1 MSLARISRPST
12 PRPGST
18 SRHCSGVRALA
29 GLVLAASLTGC
40 SPLQHG
46 FLAPA
51 GLAASGERDL
61 LLWIVG
67 LALVVVLPVILLTP
81 LIVWR
86 YRHGNTRAAYRP
98 RWEFSWLLDVFAW
111 GVPALI
117 VAVLA
122 FLVWT
127 RTHSL
132 DPYRSP
138 TPGEAPLEVQVIGL
152 DWKWLFLYPEQGIAT
167 VNELVLPAG
176 RPVQLRLTS
185 DTVMQSLLLPRLG
198 GQIYA
203 MAGMQT
209 QRYLQVPA
217 PGQFEG
223 RNAQYSGEGFQDQHF
238 PIRVL
243 AEADFQAWTRQ
254 VGQAREALDCAHY
267 QVLARPGTLEQAA
280 EWRLTQ
286 PALFAW
292 VLARYRQDPVPTCA
306 TFTGAAHD

>member
-1 MSLARISRPST
+1 MSFARISRPST

-18 SRHCSGVRALA
+18 TRHRSGVRALA
-29 GLVLAASLTGC
+29 GLLLAASLTGC

-67 LALVVVLPVILLTP
+67 LTLVVVLPVILLTP

-86 YRHGNTRAAYRP
+86 YRHGNERAAYRP

-209 QRYLQVPA
+209 QRYLQIPA

-238 PIRVL
+238 PARVL

-306 TFTGAAHD
+306 TFTGAVHD

>member
-1 MSLARISRPST
+1 
-12 PRPGST
+12 
-18 SRHCSGVRALA
+18 
-29 GLVLAASLTGC
+29 VLAASLTGC

-209 QRYLQVPA
+209 LRYLQVPA

>member
-209 QRYLQVPA
+209 LRYLQVPA

-238 PIRVL
+238 PIQVL

>member
-1 MSLARISRPST
+1 MSFARISRPST

-18 SRHCSGVRALA
+18 TRHRSGVRALA
-29 GLVLAASLTGC
+29 GLLLAASLTGC

-67 LALVVVLPVILLTP
+67 LTLVVVLPVILLTP

-86 YRHGNTRAAYRP
+86 YRHGNERAAYRP

-167 VNELVLPAG
+167 VNELVLPVG

-209 QRYLQVPA
+209 QRYLQIPA

-292 VLARYRQDPVPTCA
+292 VLARYRQDPVPTCP

>member
-1 MSLARISRPST
+1 MSLASLSPS
-12 PRPGST
+12 PG
-18 SRHCSGVRALA
+18 RRRAFHSGCLA
-29 GLVLAASLTGC
+29 PLLLLLTGC

-51 GLAASGERDL
+51 GLAAAGERDL

-67 LALVVVLPVILLTP
+67 LALIVVLPVILLTP

-86 YRHGNTRAAYRP
+86 YRHGNDRAAYRP

-111 GVPALI
+111 GVPALVV
-117 VAVLA
+117 VALA
-122 FLVWT
+122 VLVWT

-152 DWKWLFLYPEQGIAT
+152 DWKWLFLYPEQGIAS

-209 QRYLQVPA
+209 QRFLQIPA

-243 AEADFQAWTRQ
+243 EPGEFQAWTQR
-254 VGQAREALDCAHY
+254 VGEARAALDCAHY

-280 EWRLTQ
+280 ELRLTQ

-292 VLARYRQDPVPTCA
+292 VLARYRQDPVPACD
-306 TFTGAAHD
+306 TFKGAAHD

>member
-18 SRHCSGVRALA
+18 SRHRSGVRALA

-209 QRYLQVPA
+209 QRYLQIPV

-243 AEADFQAWTRQ
+243 AEADFQAWTQHMSQ
-254 VGQAREALDCAHY
+254 VREALDCAHY
-267 QVLARPGTLEQAA
+267 QVLARSGTLEQAA
-280 EWRLTQ
+280 QLRLTQ

>member
-1 MSLARISRPST
+1 MSLALKSHRSSPC
-12 PRPGST
+12 PGST
-18 SRHCSGVRALA
+18 SKRRSVVGALA
-29 GLVLAASLTGC
+29 GLLLAASLTGC

-86 YRHGNTRAAYRP
+86 YRHGNDRAAYRP

-122 FLVWT
+122 VLVWT

-138 TPGEAPLEVQVIGL
+138 TPGVTPLEIQVIGL

-209 QRYLQVPA
+209 QRYLQIPA

-280 EWRLTQ
+280 QLRLTQ
-286 PALFAW
+286 TALFAW

-306 TFTGAAHD
+306 TFQGATHD

>member
-1 MSLARISRPST
+1 MSFALKSHRSSPC
-12 PRPGST
+12 PGST
-18 SRHCSGVRALA
+18 SKRRSAVGALA
-29 GLVLAASLTGC
+29 GLLLAASLTGC

-167 VNELVLPAG
+167 VNELVLPVG

-209 QRYLQVPA
+209 QRYLQIPA

-254 VGQAREALDCAHY
+254 IGQAREALDCAHY

-306 TFTGAAHD
+306 TFTGAVHD

>member
-18 SRHCSGVRALA
+18 SRHRSAVRALA

-86 YRHGNTRAAYRP
+86 YRHGNRRAAYRP

-122 FLVWT
+122 VLVWT

-138 TPGEAPLEVQVIGL
+138 TPSQAPLEVQVIGL

-209 QRYLQVPA
+209 QRYLQIPA

-238 PIRVL
+238 PIQVL

-254 VGQAREALDCAHY
+254 VSQTREALDCAHY

-292 VLARYRQDPVPTCA
+292 VLARYRQDPVPACA
-306 TFTGAAHD
+306 TFQGATHD

>member
-1 MSLARISRPST
+1 MPF
-12 PRPGST
+12 
-18 SRHCSGVRALA
+18 
-29 GLVLAASLTGC
+29 ASLSPSIGIRRAPRCGYLLPLLLLGGC

-67 LALVVVLPVILLTP
+67 LTLVVVLPVILLTP

-86 YRHGNTRAAYRP
+86 YRHGNDRAAYRP
-98 RWEFSWLLDVFAW
+98 RWEFSWLLDIFAW
-111 GVPALI
+111 GVPALV

-122 FLVWT
+122 VLVWT

-138 TPGEAPLEVQVIGL
+138 TPGERPLEVQVIGL
-152 DWKWLFLYPEQGIAT
+152 DWKWLFLYPEQGIAS

-176 RPVQLRLTS
+176 RPVHLTLTS

-209 QRYLQVPA
+209 QRFLQIPA

-238 PIRVL
+238 PIRVVD
-243 AEADFQAWTRQ
+243 AAAFQAWTQTVAQTRT
-254 VGQAREALDCAHY
+254 ALDCAHY

-280 EWRLTQ
+280 QWRLTQ

-292 VLARYRQDPVPTCA
+292 VLARYRQHPVPACD
-306 TFTGAAHD
+306 TFQGASHD

>member
-1 MSLARISRPST
+1 
-12 PRPGST
+12 
-18 SRHCSGVRALA
+18 
-29 GLVLAASLTGC
+29 VLAASLTGC

-209 QRYLQVPA
+209 QRYLQIPA

-267 QVLARPGTLEQAA
+267 QVLARPGTLKQAA

>member
-1 MSLARISRPST
+1 MSLASPSPST
-12 PRPGST
+12 GSRRAVH
-18 SRHCSGVRALA
+18 SRCL
-29 GLVLAASLTGC
+29 LSLLFSLGGC

-51 GLAASGERDL
+51 GLAAIGERDL

-67 LALVVVLPVILLTP
+67 LTLIVVLPVILLTP

-86 YRHGNTRAAYRP
+86 YRHGNDRAAYRP
-98 RWEFSWLLDVFAW
+98 RWEFSWLLDIFAW
-111 GVPALI
+111 GVPALV

-122 FLVWT
+122 VLVWT

-138 TPGEAPLEVQVIGL
+138 TPSEAPLEVQVIGL

-209 QRYLQVPA
+209 QRFLQIPA

-243 AEADFQAWTRQ
+243 DAQDFQAWTQRVRQ
-254 VGQAREALDCAHY
+254 SRAALDCAHY

-280 EWRLTQ
+280 ELRLTQ

-292 VLARYRQDPVPTCA
+292 VLARYRQHPVPACDA
-306 TFTGAAHD
+306 FKGADHD

>member
-209 QRYLQVPA
+209 LRYLQVPA

>member
-1 MSLARISRPST
+1 MSFARISRPST
-12 PRPGST
+12 PRLGST
-18 SRHCSGVRALA
+18 TRHRSGVRALA
-29 GLVLAASLTGC
+29 GLLLAASLTGC

-67 LALVVVLPVILLTP
+67 LTLVVVLPVILLTP

-86 YRHGNTRAAYRP
+86 YRHGNERAAYRP

-167 VNELVLPAG
+167 VNELVLPVG

-209 QRYLQVPA
+209 QRYLQIPA

>member
-1 MSLARISRPST
+1 MSFARKSRRSSSC
-12 PRPGST
+12 PGST
-18 SRHCSGVRALA
+18 SRHRLAAGSIA
-29 GLVLAASLTGC
+29 GLLLAASLSGC

-86 YRHGNTRAAYRP
+86 YRHGNDRAAYRP
-98 RWEFSWLLDVFAW
+98 RREFSWLLDLFAW

-122 FLVWT
+122 VLVWT

-138 TPGEAPLEVQVIGL
+138 TPNVAPLEVQVIGL
-152 DWKWLFLYPEQGIAT
+152 DWKWLFLYPDQRIAT

-209 QRYLQVPA
+209 QRYLQIPA

-243 AEADFQAWTRQ
+243 DAKDFQAWTEN
-254 VGQAREALDCAHY
+254 GTQAREALDCAHY

-280 EWRLTQ
+280 RLRLTQ

-292 VLARYRQDPVPTCA
+292 VLARYRQHPVPACDTFQRA
-306 TFTGAAHD
+306 THD

>member
-1 MSLARISRPST
+1 MSLARISRPSS

-18 SRHCSGVRALA
+18 SKRRSAVGALA
-29 GLVLAASLTGC
+29 GLLLAASLTGC

-46 FLAPA
+46 FFASA

-86 YRHGNTRAAYRP
+86 YRHGNDRAAYRP

-122 FLVWT
+122 MLVWT

-138 TPGEAPLEVQVIGL
+138 TPGVAPLEVQVIGL
-152 DWKWLFLYPEQGIAT
+152 DWKWLFLYPEQGIAS

-176 RPVQLRLTS
+176 RPVQLKLTS

-209 QRYLQVPA
+209 QRYLQIPA

-223 RNAQYSGEGFQDQHF
+223 RNAQYSGKGFQDQHF

-243 AEADFQAWTRQ
+243 GEADFQAWTQR

-280 EWRLTQ
+280 ELRLTQ

-292 VLARYRQDPVPTCA
+292 VLARYRQDPVPACD

>member
-1 MSLARISRPST
+1 
-12 PRPGST
+12 
-18 SRHCSGVRALA
+18 
-29 GLVLAASLTGC
+29 VLAASLTGC

-209 QRYLQVPA
+209 QRYLQIPA
-217 PGQFEG
+217 AGQFEG

-238 PIRVL
+238 PVRVL

>member
-1 MSLARISRPST
+1 MSLARKSRRSSLH
-12 PRPGST
+12 PGST
-18 SRHCSGVRALA
+18 SRRRLAVGPLA
-29 GLVLAASLTGC
+29 GLLLAASLSGC

-86 YRHGNTRAAYRP
+86 YRHGNSRAAYRP
-98 RWEFSWLLDVFAW
+98 RWEFSWLLDIFAW

-122 FLVWT
+122 VLVWT

-138 TPGEAPLEVQVIGL
+138 TPSQAPLEVQVIGL

-209 QRYLQVPA
+209 QRYLQIPT

-243 AEADFQAWTRQ
+243 DAQDFDSWTQ
-254 VGQAREALDCAHY
+254 GVSQTREALDCAHY

-280 EWRLTQ
+280 ELRLTQ

-292 VLARYRQDPVPTCA
+292 VLARYRQDPVPACA
-306 TFTGAAHD
+306 TFQGATHD

>member
-1 MSLARISRPST
+1 MSLARL
-12 PRPGST
+12 PRP
-18 SRHCSGVRALA
+18 ALRLPTFK
-29 GLVLAASLTGC
+29 GGQLLPFRLAATLVVATLLAGC

-46 FLAPA
+46 FLVPA

-61 LLWIVG
+61 LQWIVG

-86 YRHGNTRAAYRP
+86 YRHGNDRAAYRP
-98 RWEFSWLLDVFAW
+98 RWEFSWLLDIFAW

-117 VAVLA
+117 VVALA

-138 TPGEAPLEVQVIGL
+138 TPSVAPLEVQVIGL
-152 DWKWLFLYPEQGIAT
+152 DWKWLFLYPEQGIAS

-176 RPVQLRLTS
+176 RPVQLKLTS

-209 QRYLQVPA
+209 QRYLQIPV

-243 AEADFQAWTRQ
+243 AEADFQAWTQ
-254 VGQAREALDCAHY
+254 HASQARKVLDCAHY

-280 EWRLTQ
+280 ELRLTQ

-292 VLARYRQDPVPTCA
+292 VLARYRQDPVPACD

>member
-1 MSLARISRPST
+1 
-12 PRPGST
+12 
-18 SRHCSGVRALA
+18 
-29 GLVLAASLTGC
+29 VLAASLTGC

>member
-1 MSLARISRPST
+1 M
-12 PRPGST
+12 
-18 SRHCSGVRALA
+18 
-29 GLVLAASLTGC
+29 LAASLTGC

-46 FLAPA
+46 FLVPA

-86 YRHGNTRAAYRP
+86 YRHGNARAAYRP

-209 QRYLQVPA
+209 QRYLQIPA

>member
-18 SRHCSGVRALA
+18 SRHRSAVRTLA

-46 FLAPA
+46 FLVPA

-86 YRHGNTRAAYRP
+86 YRHGNARAAYRP

-209 QRYLQVPA
+209 QRYLQIPA

>member
-1 MSLARISRPST
+1 MSLARL
-12 PRPGST
+12 PRP
-18 SRHCSGVRALA
+18 ALRLPTFK
-29 GLVLAASLTGC
+29 GGQPLPFRLAATLVVATLLAGC

-46 FLAPA
+46 FLVPA

-61 LLWIVG
+61 LQWIVG

-86 YRHGNTRAAYRP
+86 YRHGNDRAAYRP
-98 RWEFSWLLDVFAW
+98 RWEFSWLLDIFAW

-117 VAVLA
+117 VVALA

-138 TPGEAPLEVQVIGL
+138 TPSVAPLEVQVIGL
-152 DWKWLFLYPEQGIAT
+152 DWKWLFLYPEQGIAS

-176 RPVQLRLTS
+176 RPVQLKLTS

-209 QRYLQVPA
+209 QRYLQIPA

-243 AEADFQAWTRQ
+243 AEADFQVWTRQ

-280 EWRLTQ
+280 ELRLTQ
-286 PALFAW
+286 PALFTW
-292 VLARYRQDPVPTCA
+292 VLARYRQDPVPACD

>member
-1 MSLARISRPST
+1 M
-12 PRPGST
+12 
-18 SRHCSGVRALA
+18 
-29 GLVLAASLTGC
+29 LAASLTGC

>member
-1 MSLARISRPST
+1 M
-12 PRPGST
+12 
-18 SRHCSGVRALA
+18 A